1 MEKNYPCLLQAISH
15 NVFYSCIYF
24 CTSKYGIVTSNF
36 SFSHNFFHSC
46 IPLVCQNATLC
57 GNGLRI
63 KNSKGRDFDVLTF
76 KKKKDKILAWSKLK
90 AFADDK
96 ILVAKMKISVINV
109 VQNIIRKGVK
119 NILGKGENTV
129 YQHFLLFP

>member
-1 MEKNYPCLLQAISH
+1 MRQ
-15 NVFYSCIYF
+15 NV
-24 CTSKYGIVTSNF
+24 
-36 SFSHNFFHSC
+36 
-46 IPLVCQNATLC
+46 ALC

-63 KNSKGRDFDVLTF
+63 KNSKGKDFDVLTF
-76 KKKKDKILAWSKLK
+76 LKKDKILAWYKLK

-96 ILVAKMKISVINV
+96 ILVAKMKIFVING